1 MLRTAKMTTVE
12 AARVFW
18 NLLRVE
24 IGRQRRG
31 TRAVVDEMRAR
42 GRARP
47 TPTPQQAQIRRKL
60 IEWVD
65 ARSPGG
71 ASCYRRA
78 LLTIALDPQAAQG
91 PLRFGLRRGGLAK
104 SGHVWIPGGSGDPRP
119 GTYDVE
125 FDV

>member
-1 MLRTAKMTTVE
+1 VLRDAALTSTEAVRVLWTLLHVE
-12 AARVFW
+12 LGWR
-18 NLLRVE
+18 
-24 IGRQRRG
+24 RRG

-42 GRARP
+42 GKACPRP
-47 TPTPQQAQIRRKL
+47 TPERAALRRRM

-65 ARSPGG
+65 VKLPGG

-78 LLTIALDPQAAQG
+78 LLTIALDPDAAGG
-91 PLRFGLRRGGLAK
+91 PLRFGLRRGGQAR
-104 SGHVWIPGGSGDPRP
+104 SGHVWIPGTRDPLP